1 MAGALD
7 LSLAGPRVY
16 GGIRVEDAF
25 MGEGRRDADAKDIVR
40 ALALYRLA
48 DALVVAVVA
57 VLAAIAI
64 APG

>member
-1 MAGALD
+1 
-7 LSLAGPRVY
+7 
-16 GGIRVEDAF
+16 